1 MPAILHSILLLLH
14 YSLGPL
20 VVKVK
25 EYQIETIVDTLCNNM
40 LSEKEQ
46 LRDISR
52 FVFNATVDTWGIKH
66 IEAMCK

>member
-52 FVFNATVDTWGIKH
+52 FVFNATVDT
-66 IEAMCK
+66 